1 MALLSLRE
9 RMKVRAAG
17 AKRTRNRER

>member
-1 MALLSLRE
+1 MVLLSLRE